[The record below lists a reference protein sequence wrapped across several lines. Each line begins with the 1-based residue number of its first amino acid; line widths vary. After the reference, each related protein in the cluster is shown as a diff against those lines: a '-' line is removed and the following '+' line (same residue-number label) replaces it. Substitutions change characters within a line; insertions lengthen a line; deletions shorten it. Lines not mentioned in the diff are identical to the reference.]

1 MDKEIPVTKKIR
13 KRRAKHLEF
22 LNAVD
27 REVARV
33 TLDANVLTK
42 TIVNMAGYI
51 EILEEHI
58 KNNK

>member
-1 MDKEIPVTKKIR
+1 MDGLDTPKRR
-13 KRRAKHLEF
+13 KREAKERAF
-22 LNAVD
+22 QNAVD
-27 REVARV
+27 REVSRV